1 MPLYD
6 YECCGCGKVQEVEAS
21 IRETEEQVAARLTC
35 SCGRGGATLGL
46 DPPHF
51 KRLITGSNFSLKGQ
65 GWSRDGYR

>member
-6 YECCGCGKVQEVEAS
+6 YECRSCGKVQEVEAS
-21 IRETEEQVAARLTC
+21 IRETEAQVARRLTC
-35 SCGRGGATLGL
+35 AECGAAGWTEGGE
-46 DPPHF
+46 PKF